1 MTSQGNT
8 FKAPSAI
15 GKQPNSRGR
24 SRETQS
30 SEEMSSFEAAKNIWE
45 QLSKPPK
52 GGIIIK
58 ENPLIDEQISS
69 CERSNEE
76 MPHQNIMSV
85 MVTGVDTNED
95 RMTELEKKINILMKA
110 VEEKDNEIASLK
122 IHIERHDAAESSH
135 THTIKKS

>member
-8 FKAPSAI
+8 SKAPSDI
-15 GKQPNSRGR
+15 DKQPNTRGH

-52 GGIIIK
+52 SGIIFK

-76 MPHQNIMSV
+76 MPHPNIMPV
-85 MVTGVDTNED
+85 MMTDVDTNED
-95 RMTELEKKINILMKA
+95 RMAELEKKINILSGPC
-110 VEEKDNEIASLK
+110 VSLW
-122 IHIERHDAAESSH
+122 I
-135 THTIKKS
+135 